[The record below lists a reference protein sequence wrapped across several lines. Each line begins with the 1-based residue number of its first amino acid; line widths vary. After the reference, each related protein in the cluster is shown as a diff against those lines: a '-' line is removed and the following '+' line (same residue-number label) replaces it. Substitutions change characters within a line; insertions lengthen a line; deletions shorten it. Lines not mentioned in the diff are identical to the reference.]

1 MVSRFHKHS
10 IFILIKVIIQ
20 KIISTRAILIGI
32 LPMVFI
38 SVLIVDVYRLQE
50 KRKLFQSIIDEF
62 KNYNFNLRHVL
73 GIYVFKV

>member
-1 MVSRFHKHS
+1 MVSRFHKQS

-20 KIISTRAILIGI
+20 KIISTRAILIRI

-38 SVLIVDVYRLQE
+38 SVLIVDMQRLQQ

-73 GIYVFKV
+73 GIYVFKA